1 MNSVAISLLV
11 FGIYFIVN
19 GLGFAFAPNFF
30 LGLLRQP
37 EATEPYIRIAGALL
51 IAIGY
56 YYIQVARTDLRAFY
70 MWTVQARI
78 GVFLLFILF
87 TLLKWAPPILYLFA
101 AFEFL
106 GAMWTFFTLRATS
119 QSS

>member
-1 MNSVAISLLV
+1 MNSVAVSLLV

-51 IAIGY
+51 LAIGY
-56 YYIQVARTDLRAFY
+56 YYIQIARTDLRTFY
-70 MWTVQARI
+70 MWTVQARVV
-78 GVFLLFILF
+78 VFLLFILF

-101 AFEFL
+101 AIEL
-106 GAMWTFFTLRATS
+106 IGALWTFFTFRATT

>member
-1 MNSVAISLLV
+1 MNSVAVSLLV
-11 FGIYFIVN
+11 FGIYCIVN

-51 IAIGY
+51 LAIGY
-56 YYIQVARTDLRAFY
+56 YYIQVARTDLRTFY
-70 MWTVQARI
+70 MWTVQAR
-78 GVFLLFILF
+78 VFVLLLFILF

-101 AFEFL
+101 GIEL
-106 GAMWTFFTLRATS
+106 IGAMWTFFAFRATS